1 MNHPQMPIAGT
12 AQQYTSE
19 YLVISLEYLVI
30 FVIFAVYFGIL
41 RYVCNINVA
50 RSILLYIIFN
60 NSAPIAQPP
69 CCAISH
75 L

>member
-1 MNHPQMPIAGT
+1 MNHPQMPIAGA

-19 YLVISLEYLVI
+19 YLVISLECLVI
-30 FVIFAVYFGIL
+30 FVIFAVFGIL

-50 RSILLYIIFN
+50 PSILLYIISN
-60 NSAPIAQPP
+60 NSAPIAQLP